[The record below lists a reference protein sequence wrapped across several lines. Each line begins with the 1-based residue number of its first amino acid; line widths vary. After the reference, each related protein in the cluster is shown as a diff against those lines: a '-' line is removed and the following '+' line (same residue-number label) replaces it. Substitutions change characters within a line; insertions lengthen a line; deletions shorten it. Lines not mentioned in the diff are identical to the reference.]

1 VRIAIAFALAVFGCA
16 ETAAPSPELSDLDQ
30 SVTACGTGPTV
41 KGMDVS
47 YYQGTIDWAKVK
59 ADGVQYAIIRV
70 SDGLNTPDT
79 KFDSYW
85 AGSRAAGV
93 LHGAYQ
99 FFEPSQDPIAQADML
114 LAKIGTLKPDDLPP
128 TIDVE
133 VTGGLT
139 PAQVGA
145 KVKQWI
151 AHVKAA
157 VGRDPIVYTGMYF
170 WRDSVGGANVLPSV
184 LFHAQYTSAAC
195 PDIAAPWTT
204 WHFWQYTS
212 TGTVNGISGGVDI
225 DRWNGTMAELQAFL
239 GNGTAAPP
247 CGTIDATGGV
257 IDDGD
262 ACFEEGGPLNY
273 MRHVSTAGDEGD
285 LIWTHTTSDA
295 TEANYGQWNLN
306 FAAAGHY
313 KVEVYTA
320 AAFAQ
325 SKQAKYIVHT
335 GASETTATID
345 QSAADG
351 WQTLGDYDFKAGA
364 DQWIHLSDNT
374 GEPVANN
381 TQLVFDAV
389 RLTPADA
396 GGTGSGSDGTGDG
409 SNGGTGSD
417 GSTMGSDHSGCNAG
431 GSSGL
436 GIALALV
443 GLVLRPR
450 KRR

>member
-1 VRIAIAFALAVFGCA
+1 VRIAIVLALAVFGCA
-16 ETAAPSPELSDLDQ
+16 ETAAPTPELSDLDQ

-59 ADGVQYAIIRV
+59 ADGIQYAIIRV

-79 KFDSYW
+79 KFDTYW

-139 PAQVGA
+139 PTQVGA

-170 WRDSVGGANVLPSV
+170 WRDNVGGANVLPSP

-212 TGTVNGISGGVDI
+212 SGTVNGISGSVDI
-225 DRWNGTMAELQAFL
+225 DRWNGTMAQLQAFL
-239 GNGTAAPP
+239 GNGNAAP

-262 ACFEEGGPLNY
+262 ACFEEGGPLDS
-273 MRHVSTAGDEGD
+273 MRHVTTAGDDGD
-285 LIWTHTTSDA
+285 LIWTHTTEDA

-306 FAAAGHY
+306 FAAAGKY
-313 KVEVYTA
+313 NVEVYTA

-325 SKQAKYIVHT
+325 STKAKYVVH
-335 GASETTATID
+335 GVADASVVID
-345 QSAADG
+345 QTASDG
-351 WQTLGDYDFKAGA
+351 WQTLGDFDFKAGG

-374 GEPVANN
+374 GEPLAGN

-396 GGTGSGSDGTGDG
+396 SDGSGSGSDGTGDG
-409 SNGGTGSD
+409 GDGGD
-417 GSTMGSDHSGCNAG
+417 GSAMGTDHSGCNAG

-443 GLVLRPR
+443 GLVRRRRPYAQ
-450 KRR
+450 